1 MRTIE
6 LVVIAVVTT
15 LANKLDEK
23 VFIISV
29 TYVVIL
35 KKFSFGDNFKN
46 L

>member
-29 TYVVIL
+29 TKAVIL
-35 KKFSFGDNFKN
+35 KRFFFW
-46 L
+46 